1 MNKVSDELHNAAVGI
16 SMVQGGGSDGTL
28 DDVDD
33 NSAAQQ
39 RDRTALDKPEI
50 MRQIGAYLNIC
61 SFGVASHLFWACFII
76 SGCLF
81 F

>member
-1 MNKVSDELHNAAVGI
+1 MNRNDNAYTRVFVWCATYVIGDPRVNKVSDELHNAAVGI

-50 MRQIGAYLNIC
+50 MRK
-61 SFGVASHLFWACFII
+61 
-76 SGCLF
+76 
-81 F
+81 